1 MKTKINLILAM
12 MFIGILSLSAE
23 ETKTEKFKVYGNC
36 GMCEARIEKAVNA
49 VEGVTSA
56 QWDSETKMIEVSFDD
71 AKTDLN
77 KIQKAIANVGHDTE
91 LFTAKDEVYD
101 KLHGCCQ
108 YDRPEKKAKD
118 EIQE

>member
-49 VEGVTSA
+49 IEGVASA

-77 KIQKAIANVGHDTE
+77 KIQKAIADVGHDTE

-101 KLHGCCQ
+101 KLHGCCK
-108 YDRPEKKAKD
+108 YDRPEKKAND